1 MADSAKRVIEIY
13 KEQDDAEE
21 AHRNAIANYKR
32 ITAKIRETVTNKIFE
47 EVILGNQPANIN

>member
-21 AHRNAIANYKR
+21 AHRNAIANYIR
-32 ITAKIRETVTNKIFE
+32 ITSKIREIVTNKIFE
-47 EVILGNQPANIN
+47 EVILGTQPANNN